1 MSRIGRKPIT
11 IPEKVEVELIGENSL
26 RVNGPLGVLER
37 TFHPLISIRIQ
48 DHQIIV
54 ERSNDEKFSK
64 ALHGLTRVL
73 INNMVLGVTQ
83 GFEKKLEIQGT
94 GYRARV
100 QGDKLVMDLGFSR
113 PVELEIPQ
121 GLSINV
127 EDNTK
132 ITVKGIDKEK
142 VGQFAAYIR
151 SIKPAEPY
159 KGKGIRYLGE
169 RIRQKAGKAGKK

>member
-1 MSRIGRKPIT
+1 MSRIGKKPIT

-26 RVNGPLGVLER
+26 RVKGPLGVLEK
-37 TFHPLISIRIQ
+37 TFHPLISIRTQ

-54 ERSNDEKFSK
+54 ERSNDEKFTK
-64 ALHGLTRVL
+64 ALHGLTRAL

-94 GYRARV
+94 GYRARI
-100 QGDKLVMDLGFSR
+100 QGNKLVMDLGFSHT
-113 PVELEIPQ
+113 VELEIPED
-121 GLSINV
+121 LSVNV

>member
-48 DHQIIV
+48 DHQIII

-94 GYRARV
+94 GYRARI

-169 RIRQKAGKAGKK
+169 RVRQKAGKAGKK